1 MFSTLYTLTN
11 VLYTV
16 LCTFYTLCNVC
27 IMLCTFYTL
36 LYALCVLCCTHFTL
50 CTMVSILYTLLYA
63 LCALCTLHYAVPIVQ
78 SILCTVCTVHYAV
91 HSYPYSMHCVHL
103 SNIMIKFS
111 SLLHIMIG
119 DIYPKEHS
127 KFLFLNK
134 LQSFFSTELFPGGRA
149 KKRKDNNIVKED
161 IAVCKSFF

>member
-1 MFSTLYTLTN
+1 MYCVLFCAHFTLYTM
-11 VLYTV
+11 
-16 LCTFYTLCNVC
+16 F
-27 IMLCTFYTL
+27 
-36 LYALCVLCCTHFTL
+36 ALCFAHFTL
-50 CTMVSILYTLLYA
+50 YSMPCVYYAVHILHCA
-63 LCALCTLHYAVPIVQ
+63 LCTVHYVEHIIHSTLCTVCTLHYAVPIVN
-78 SILCTVCTVHYAV
+78 SILCTVSTVHYAV

-111 SLLHIMIG
+111 SLLHIIIG

-134 LQSFFSTELFPGGRA
+134 LQSSFSTELFPGGRE